1 MAQSYV
7 LQKWSV
13 KLGHRDTQKIYM
25 VLIFYPKDGLTS
37 MINLKCRW
45 RFMLFTLIQTT
56 KII

>member
-25 VLIFYPKDGLTS
+25 VLIFLSEGWLNFNDQLE
-37 MINLKCRW
+37 M
-45 RFMLFTLIQTT
+45 
-56 KII
+56 